1 MDPVKC
7 GNYLKTLRKEK
18 GLTQEQLAEMLG
30 VSNRS
35 VSRWE
40 TGANLPDIDI
50 IIILSEYYDVDIR
63 DILDGENRT
72 AEHHAAERSNEKMLA
87 EEKEVIV
94 KAVEYGSE
102 KERGLSRRVFF
113 AVIAGVAALAISL
126 FAAFKLLNNAKGS
139 GVIMFAAVIAFTVYC
154 IVLQIPQSNRS
165 TYGYLVTLISGF
177 VAVIVSNAAVL
188 LLFFAAGDYHNYGIA
203 GLFYALGIII
213 AVFTLAGITAR
224 LAIKKQRR

>member
-1 MDPVKC
+1 MDPIKC
-7 GNYLKTLRKEK
+7 GNYLKALRKEK

-30 VSNRS
+30 VTNRS

-50 IIILSEYYDVDIR
+50 IIILSEYYNVDIR
-63 DILDGENRT
+63 DLLGGENRKT
-72 AEHHAAERSNEKMLA
+72 ENCAEERSGETMQP

-94 KAVEYGSE
+94 KAAEYGSE
-102 KERGLSRRVFF
+102 KERGLTRKVFF
-113 AVIAGVAALAISL
+113 AVLAGVAALAISL

-139 GVIMFAAVIAFTVYC
+139 GVIMFAAVIAFTIYC
-154 IVLQIPQSNRS
+154 IVLQIPQSHRS

-177 VAVIVSNAAVL
+177 IAVIVSNAAVL

-213 AVFTLAGITAR
+213 VVFTIAGIIAR
-224 LAIKKQRR
+224 LVIKKQRR

>member
-7 GNYLKTLRKEK
+7 GNYLKTLRKQK

-30 VSNRS
+30 VTNRS

-63 DILDGENRT
+63 DLLNGEKRT
-72 AEHHAAERSNEKMLA
+72 AEHPTAERSDDKMLA

-94 KAVEYGSE
+94 KAAEYGSE
-102 KERGLSRRVFF
+102 RERGSMRKVFF
-113 AVIAGVAALAISL
+113 AVLTGVAALAISS
-126 FAAFKLLNNAKGS
+126 FAAFKLLNYAKGS
-139 GVIMFAAVIAFTVYC
+139 GVILFAAVIAFTVYC

-188 LLFFAAGDYHNYGIA
+188 LLFFAAGGYHNYGIA

-213 AVFTLAGITAR
+213 AVFTLAGFIAR

>member
-113 AVIAGVAALAISL
+113 AFLAGVAALAVSL

-139 GVIMFAAVIAFTVYC
+139 GVLLFAGVLAFTVYC
-154 IVLQIPQSNRS
+154 MVLQIPQSHRS

-177 VAVIVSNAAVL
+177 AAVIVSNAAVL
-188 LLFFAAGDYHNYGIA
+188 LLFFAAGVYHNYGIA
-203 GLFYALGIII
+203 GLFYSLGVIAL
-213 AVFTLAGITAR
+213 VFTAAGLVAAK
-224 LAIKKQRR
+224 LIKKKS

>member
-7 GNYLKTLRKEK
+7 GCFLKALRKEK

-30 VSNRS
+30 VTNRS

-50 IIILSEYYDVDIR
+50 IIILSEYYNVDIR
-63 DILDGENRT
+63 DLLGGENRKT
-72 AEHHAAERSNEKMLA
+72 ENCAEERSGETMRP

-94 KAVEYGSE
+94 KATEYGSE
-102 KERGLSRRVFF
+102 KERGLTRKVFF
-113 AVIAGVAALAISL
+113 AVLAGVAALAISL
-126 FAAFKLLNNAKGS
+126 FAAFKLLNNAKGG
-139 GVIMFAAVIAFTVYC
+139 GVIMFAAVIAFTIYC

-177 VAVIVSNAAVL
+177 VAVIVSNAAIL
-188 LLFFAAGDYHNYGIA
+188 LMFFAAGDYHNYGIA

-213 AVFTLAGITAR
+213 AVFTLAGIIVR
-224 LAIKKQRR
+224 LTIKKQRC

>member
-102 KERGLSRRVFF
+102 KGRGLSRRVFF

-139 GVIMFAAVIAFTVYC
+139 GVLLFAGVLAFTVYC
-154 IVLQIPQSNRS
+154 MVLQIPQSHRS

-177 VAVIVSNAAVL
+177 AAVIVSNAAVL
-188 LLFFAAGDYHNYGIA
+188 LLFFAAGVYHNYGIA
-203 GLFYALGIII
+203 GLFYSLGVIAL
-213 AVFTLAGITAR
+213 VFTAAGLVAAK
-224 LAIKKQRR
+224 LIKKKS

>member
-1 MDPVKC
+1 M
-7 GNYLKTLRKEK
+7 
-18 GLTQEQLAEMLG
+18 
-30 VSNRS
+30 
-35 VSRWE
+35 
-40 TGANLPDIDI
+40 
-50 IIILSEYYDVDIR
+50 
-63 DILDGENRT
+63 DGENRT

-94 KAVEYGSE
+94 KAAEYSSE
-102 KERGLSRRVFF
+102 KERGLTRKVFF
-113 AVIAGVAALAISL
+113 AFLAGVAALAVSL
-126 FAAFKLLNNAKGS
+126 FAALKLLDNAKGS

-213 AVFTLAGITAR
+213 AVFTLAGIIAR

>member
-102 KERGLSRRVFF
+102 KERGLARKVFF
-113 AVIAGVAALAISL
+113 AVLAGVAALAVSL
-126 FAAFKLLNNAKGS
+126 FAALELLDNAKGS
-139 GVIMFAAVIAFTVYC
+139 GVLLFAGVLAFTVYC
-154 IVLQIPQSNRS
+154 MVLQIPQSHRS

-177 VAVIVSNAAVL
+177 AAVIVSSAAVL
-188 LLFFAAGDYHNYGIA
+188 LLFFASGNYHNYGIA
-203 GLFYALGIII
+203 GLFYSLGMIAL
-213 AVFTLAGITAR
+213 VFTAAGLVAAK
-224 LAIKKQRR
+224 LIKKKS

>member
-7 GNYLKTLRKEK
+7 GNYLKTLRKQK

-30 VSNRS
+30 VTNRS

-50 IIILSEYYDVDIR
+50 IIFLSEYYDVDIR
-63 DILDGENRT
+63 DLLNGEKRT
-72 AEHHAAERSNEKMLA
+72 AEHPTAERSDDKMLA

-102 KERGLSRRVFF
+102 KEKGLARKVLFAVLAGVVAWALSFF
-113 AVIAGVAALAISL
+113 AS
-126 FAAFKLLNNAKGS
+126 FKLINNVTGS
-139 GVIMFAAVIAFTVYC
+139 GVVLFAEVIAFTVYC
-154 IVLQIPQSNRS
+154 MVLQIPQSHRS
-165 TYGYLVTLISGF
+165 TFGYLVTLISGF

-188 LLFFAAGDYHNYGIA
+188 LLFFDAGDYHNYGIS
-203 GLFYALGIII
+203 GLFYALGIVIS
-213 AVFTLAGITAR
+213 AFALAGIAAR
-224 LAIKKQRR
+224 MMIKRRR

>member
-1 MDPVKC
+1 MDPVKF
-7 GNYLKTLRKEK
+7 GSYLKTLRKEK

-30 VSNRS
+30 VTNRS

-40 TGANLPDIDI
+40 TGANLPDIDVI
-50 IIILSEYYDVDIR
+50 ITLSEFYDADIR
-63 DILDGENRT
+63 DLLNGEKRT
-72 AEHHAAERSNEKMLA
+72 AEHHTAERSDEKMLA

-94 KAVEYGSE
+94 KAAEYGSE
-102 KERGLSRRVFF
+102 KERGLTRKVFF
-113 AVIAGVAALAISL
+113 AVLTGIAALAISL

-139 GVIMFAAVIAFTVYC
+139 GVILFAAVISFTVYC
-154 IVLQIPQSNRS
+154 IVLQIPQSHRS

-188 LLFFAAGDYHNYGIA
+188 LLFFATGDYHNYGIA

-213 AVFTLAGITAR
+213 AVFTIAGIIAR

>member
-188 LLFFAAGDYHNYGIA
+188 LLFFASGDYHNYGIA
-203 GLFYALGIII
+203 GLFYALGIVIS
-213 AVFTLAGITAR
+213 AFALAGIAAR
-224 LAIKKQRR
+224 MMIKKQKR

>member
-18 GLTQEQLAEMLG
+18 RLTQEQLAEMLG

-102 KERGLSRRVFF
+102 KERGITRKVFF

-139 GVIMFAAVIAFTVYC
+139 GVIMFAAVIAFTIYC
-154 IVLQIPQSNRS
+154 IVLQIPQSHRS

-177 VAVIVSNAAVL
+177 IAVIVSNAAVL

-213 AVFTLAGITAR
+213 AVFTLAGIIAR

>member
-7 GNYLKTLRKEK
+7 GNYLKTLRKQK

-30 VSNRS
+30 VTNRS

-63 DILDGENRT
+63 DLLNGEKRT
-72 AEHHAAERSNEKMLA
+72 AEHPTAERSDDKMLA

-94 KAVEYGSE
+94 KAAEYGSE
-102 KERGLSRRVFF
+102 RERGSMRKAFF
-113 AVIAGVAALAISL
+113 AVLAGVAALAISS
-126 FAAFKLLNNAKGS
+126 FAAFKLLNYAKGS
-139 GVIMFAAVIAFTVYC
+139 GVILFAAVIAFTVYC
-154 IVLQIPQSNRS
+154 IVLQIPQSHRS

-177 VAVIVSNAAVL
+177 IAVIVSNAAVL

-213 AVFTLAGITAR
+213 VVFTIAGIIAR
-224 LAIKKQRR
+224 LVIKKQRR

>member
-30 VSNRS
+30 VTNKS

-50 IIILSEYYDVDIR
+50 IIFLSEYYDVDIR
-63 DILDGENRT
+63 EILDGEKRT
-72 AEHHAAERSNEKMLA
+72 AEHHTAERSDEKMQL

-94 KAVEYGSE
+94 KAAEYGSE
-102 KERGLSRRVFF
+102 KERGLTRKVFF
-113 AVIAGVAALAISL
+113 AVLAGVAALAISI

-139 GVIMFAAVIAFTVYC
+139 GVILFAAVISFTVYC
-154 IVLQIPQSNRS
+154 IVLQIPQSHRS
-165 TYGYLVTLISGF
+165 TYGYLVALISGF

-188 LLFFAAGDYHNYGIA
+188 LLFFATGDYHNYGIA

-213 AVFTLAGITAR
+213 AVFTLAGIIAR

>member
-87 EEKEVIV
+87 GEKEVIV

-188 LLFFAAGDYHNYGIA
+188 LLFFAAGVYHNYGIA
-203 GLFYALGIII
+203 GLFYSLGVIAL
-213 AVFTLAGITAR
+213 VFTAAGLVAAK
-224 LAIKKQRR
+224 LIKKKS

>member
-87 EEKEVIV
+87 KEKEVIV

-188 LLFFAAGDYHNYGIA
+188 LLFFAAGGYHNYGIA

-213 AVFTLAGITAR
+213 AVFALAGITAR
-224 LAIKKQRR
+224 LVIKKQRR

>member
-18 GLTQEQLAEMLG
+18 RLTQEQLAEMLG
-30 VSNRS
+30 VTNRS

-94 KAVEYGSE
+94 KAAEYGSE
-102 KERGLSRRVFF
+102 KERGLTRKVFF
-113 AVIAGVAALAISL
+113 AILAGVAALAISL

-139 GVIMFAAVIAFTVYC
+139 GVIMFAAVIAFTIYC
-154 IVLQIPQSNRS
+154 IVLQIPQSHRS
-165 TYGYLVTLISGF
+165 TYGYLATLISGF
-177 VAVIVSNAAVL
+177 IAVIVSNAAVL

-213 AVFTLAGITAR
+213 VVFTIAGIIAR
-224 LAIKKQRR
+224 LVIKKQRR